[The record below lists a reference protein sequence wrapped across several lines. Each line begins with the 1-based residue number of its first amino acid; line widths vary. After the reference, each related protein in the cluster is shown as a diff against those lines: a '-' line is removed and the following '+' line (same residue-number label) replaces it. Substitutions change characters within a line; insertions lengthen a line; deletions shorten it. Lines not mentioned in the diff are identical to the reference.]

1 MDMAIIIK
9 LCKHAYTNR
18 FGNALFRIVE
28 CSESKIGFGLD
39 LSDVP
44 ESQQTLVS
52 TRFNS
57 IMKEVCTIIAY
68 SSKEDIAYYM
78 SGEQVSLSLN

>member
-1 MDMAIIIK
+1 MDMSVIVK
-9 LCKHAYTNR
+9 LCKHAYTTR
-18 FGNALFRIVE
+18 FGTPTFRIVE
-28 CSESKIGFGLD
+28 CSDSKIGFGLD

-44 ESQQTLVS
+44 EAQHILVS
-52 TRFNS
+52 SRFNG

-78 SGEQVSLSLN
+78 SGKQVSLSLN